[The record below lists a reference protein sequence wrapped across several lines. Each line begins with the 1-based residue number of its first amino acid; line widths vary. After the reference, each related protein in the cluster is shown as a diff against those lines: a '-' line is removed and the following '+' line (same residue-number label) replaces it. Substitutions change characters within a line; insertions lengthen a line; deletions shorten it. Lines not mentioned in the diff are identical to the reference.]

1 MVASRYT
8 PAPLELCLLSLV
20 VVAGVQLLTST
31 LGVGLATVGKAMLG
45 LGLAVV
51 NTYGLGAT
59 LGWWSFFGYEVR

>member
-1 MVASRYT
+1 M
-8 PAPLELCLLSLV
+8 LSLV